1 MKKTIIAAAIASVLL
16 AQSNVQA
23 IEQAPPPMPH
33 QQAAA
38 TSAPP
43 SFVKSATIE
52 TLAGAMMEV
61 NALKS
66 GPPDVVKK
74 LDRFVKF
81 EFSPELR
88 PKLKAIFG
96 TERPFAMQRMP
107 GTKGQ
112 INYVAKLMPHTYLE
126 DGGTVFTWSELN
138 AKITTNKAGSTM
150 NFSSTWPSL
159 SIAGLQ
165 SGAIF
170 QNMRFDFKQARAA
183 DGVWYGTAV
192 ATVGTMSAR
201 STAPGGQDA
210 KEVFRIDDLVTRSE
224 VLRRGKKV
232 EVVYGF
238 STKAIVAGGEKVDR
252 ANIGLR
258 LVNLPAQAM
267 ANLDYELRNQQA
279 SGLAPAAQHEMM
291 VRTLTRFGKDLAIG
305 GAGVVIDDI
314 SASYRGHTAS
324 IKGRI
329 DFEKV
334 VEADFE
340 APLELARKIVAR
352 LELRLPVALVNDV
365 SRLLASKQVNASAPD
380 ATGQIDTAARNM
392 AAVVVGKL
400 VNEGF
405 AVMDKGEL
413 RSTIDIKNGKVTFNG
428 KTVPLPGMP
437 NGDLVQVFKNMPKP
451 AATPVPVPVAVPVQ

>member
-1 MKKTIIAAAIASVLL
+1 MKKTTAAAAIASLLL

-23 IEQAPPPMPH
+23 IEQVPSPLPH
-33 QQAAA
+33 PQAAA
-38 TSAPP
+38 TPAPP
-43 SFVKSATIE
+43 SLIKSATIE

-66 GPPDVVKK
+66 GPQDVVKK
-74 LDRFVKF
+74 LDRYAKF

-96 TERPFAMQRMP
+96 TERPFAMQRAA
-107 GTKGQ
+107 GSKGQ

-126 DGGTVFTWSELN
+126 EGGTVFTWSELN
-138 AKITTNKAGSTM
+138 AKIATNMAGSTM
-150 NFSSTWPSL
+150 NSSAAWPSL

-165 SGAIF
+165 SGATF

-183 DGVWYGTAV
+183 DGVWYGAAV
-192 ATVGTMSAR
+192 ATIGAMSIR
-201 STAPGGQDA
+201 STAPMARDA

-224 VLRRGKKV
+224 VLRRGKKA
-232 EVVYGF
+232 EVLYGF
-238 STKAIVAGGEKVDR
+238 STKAIASGGDKIDR

-258 LVNLPAQAM
+258 LVNVPAQTM
-267 ANLDYELRNQQA
+267 ANLDYELHNQQA
-279 SGLAPAAQHEMM
+279 SGLAPAAQHEIML
-291 VRTLTRFGKDLAIG
+291 RTLTRFGKDLVIG
-305 GAGVVIDDI
+305 GVGVVIDDI
-314 SASYRGHTAS
+314 GASYRGNTAS

-329 DFEKV
+329 DFDKV
-334 VEADFE
+334 VEADFD
-340 APLELARKIVAR
+340 APLNFARKIVAH

-365 SRLLASKQVNASAPD
+365 SRLVASKQVNAAAPD
-380 ATGQIDTAARNM
+380 AAQIDTAARNM

-413 RSTIDIKNGKVTFNG
+413 RSAIDIKNGKVTFNG

-437 NGDLVQVFKNMPKP
+437 DGDLVQVFKNMPKP
-451 AATPVPVPVAVPVQ
+451 AATPVPAPVAVPVL